1 METGSRACKTTLEF
15 SKLLKL
21 FLQFQT
27 ANWSLNIIDLF
38 LYNLFPT
45 TFLSQ
50 LVFLKRSARIL
61 PISTELITLFAPLQ
75 RQKLQLVPLQIH
87 KTNN

>member
-61 PISTELITLFAPLQ
+61 PISTLFAPLQ